1 MKYSN
6 FIILFILLGI
16 GIFFKNDIHIS
27 TNLLSLFASKNTIEK
42 LSIADKLGYS
52 KEMYI
57 AVKGFDD
64 SSKRKV
70 KELSQKLVAL
80 QDISRVQSTFLPSSE
95 ILEYYKKQYPIL
107 ATFNN
112 EVQTNTS
119 VNTKLQK
126 LYDAQFTN
134 VFYSP
139 IDKNDPLKLFD
150 FKNKNVSMN
159 AQDGEFIK
167 LGTYGYLIK
176 ATTNIS
182 PSQMGKAKVLYDEV
196 NLLLSSY
203 KDVTAFAPFFY
214 TVENSQKIK
223 NDVKWI
229 VLLSGIVLLFV
240 YYLLLKNI
248 SLLLHTLVALG
259 SSMLFAILVGS
270 LFLDDINALS
280 LAFGMTITAVSIDYL
295 LHYYFHNFYK
305 SKNIV
310 DKNVFYGFLTT
321 VGAFG
326 IFSFIP
332 IPMISQ
338 ISLFA
343 ALSLFFAYVLF
354 TFVFPL
360 LKIEAYHSQP
370 QSIQNPKKIP
380 AYIFFILSVLLL
392 GSSFINIKLDDNIRN
407 LDYQNTKLQKSEELF
422 KSAQKKELFPVMVKA
437 TTKDELIEELHKLQ
451 DKIDITFSFADF
463 VPTKKSCL
471 QKIELLNSYDF
482 DRLNKLLN
490 EEALKIGY
498 KKDYFEDSYKFINND
513 LSCEINN
520 LKIFE
525 FYNLGVYYDQK
536 NYYTLAFVN
545 DTKAAQE
552 FKFVES
558 ISIKDIFQKSSLEMY
573 SSLILY
579 SFIVVGFILVL
590 LIFFVKHRFL
600 YALNYIL
607 FPASLVLFVLS
618 MYYEVNIMHIF
629 SLVILM
635 AIGIDFGI
643 YMSNTSR
650 ESTTM
655 LAIKYSLLSTFGAF
669 GVLIFSSIVA
679 LNSIGLVVSLGIA
692 AIYILM
698 KVMK

>member
-1 MKYSN
+1 MKYIN
-6 FIILFILLGI
+6 FIILFVLLVLGVI
-16 GIFFKNDIHIS
+16 FKNDIHIS
-27 TNLLSLFASKNTIEK
+27 TNLLSLFASKDIIEK

-52 KEMYI
+52 KEMFI

-70 KELSQKLVAL
+70 KEIAQKLTAL
-80 QDISRVQSTFLPSSE
+80 QDISRVQSTFLPSAE

-112 EVQTNTS
+112 EVQTKNS
-119 VNTKLQK
+119 VSNKLQK
-126 LYDAQFTN
+126 LYDAQFSN

-150 FKNKNVSMN
+150 FKNKNFSMN

-167 LGTYGYLIK
+167 LGDYGYLIK

-182 PSQMGKAKVLYDEV
+182 PSQMDKAKILYDEV

-203 KDVTAFAPFFY
+203 EDVTVFAPFFY

-229 VLLSGIVLLFV
+229 VLLSGLVLLLV

-248 SLLLHTLVALG
+248 ALLIHTLVALG
-259 SSMLFAILVGS
+259 SSMLFAILVSS
-270 LFLDDINALS
+270 LFLDNINALS

-295 LHYYFHNFYK
+295 LHYYFHDFYK
-305 SKNIV
+305 SKDRI

-326 IFSFIP
+326 IFSFLP
-332 IPMISQ
+332 IAMISQ

-343 ALSLFFAYVLF
+343 ALSLFFAYILF

-360 LKIEAYHSQP
+360 LKIEEYHVQP
-370 QSIQNPKKIP
+370 QPIQHPKKVP
-380 AYIFFILSVLLL
+380 AYMFFILSALLL
-392 GSSFINIKLDDNIRN
+392 GFGLTNIKLDDNIRN
-407 LDYQNTKLQKSEELF
+407 LDYQNAKLQKSEELF

-437 TTKDELIEELHKLQ
+437 ATKDELIEELHKLQ
-451 DKIDITFSFADF
+451 DKCDTTFSFADF

-498 KKDYFEDSYKFINND
+498 KRDYFKNAYKFINSD
-513 LSCEINN
+513 LSCKMDN

-525 FYNLGVYYDQK
+525 FYNLALYYDQK
-536 NYYTLAFVN
+536 EYYTLAFVS
-545 DTKAAQE
+545 DAKAAQE
-552 FKFVES
+552 LKSVES
-558 ISIKDIFQKSSLEMY
+558 ISTKDIFKEMSLEMY
-573 SSLILY
+573 KNLLIYSSVVIT
-579 SFIVVGFILVL
+579 FIVLL

-618 MYYEVNIMHIF
+618 TNYEVNIMHIF
-629 SLVILM
+629 SLVILI

-643 YMSNTSR
+643 YMSNTSK
-650 ESTTM
+650 EATTM

-679 LNSIGLVVSLGIA
+679 LNSIGFVVSLGIT

-698 KVMK
+698 KVMR

>member
-1 MKYSN
+1 MKYVN
-6 FIILFILLGI
+6 FIILFILLGLGVI
-16 GIFFKNDIHIS
+16 FKNDIHIS
-27 TNLLSLFASKNTIEK
+27 TNLLSLFASKDTIDK

-52 KEMYI
+52 KEMLI

-70 KELSQKLVAL
+70 REISKKLVNL
-80 QDISRVQSTFLPSSE
+80 QDISRIQSTFFPSSE
-95 ILEYYKKQYPIL
+95 ILEYYKKKYPIL

-112 EVQTNTS
+112 KEQTKS
-119 VNTKLQK
+119 SINTKLQK

-150 FKNKNVSMN
+150 LKNEKLSVN
-159 AQDGEFIK
+159 AQDEEFIK
-167 LGTYGYLIK
+167 LGNYGYLIK
-176 ATTNIS
+176 ASTNIS

-196 NLLLSSY
+196 NLLLSYY

-229 VLLSGIVLLFV
+229 VLLSGIVLLLV

-248 SLLLHTLVALG
+248 SLLIHILVALV
-259 SSMLFAILVGS
+259 SSMLFAILVSS
-270 LFLDDINALS
+270 LFLHELNALS

-305 SKNIV
+305 SKDKV
-310 DKNVFYGFLTT
+310 DKNVLYGFLTT
-321 VGAFG
+321 LGAFG
-326 IFSFIP
+326 IFSLLP

-360 LKIEAYHSQP
+360 LKIEEYQVQP
-370 QSIQNPKKIP
+370 HLTQNPKKVP

-392 GSSFINIKLDDNIRN
+392 GFSLVNIRVDDNIRN

-422 KSAQKKELFPVMVKA
+422 NSAQKKELFPVMVKA
-437 TTKDELIEELHKLQ
+437 ATKDELISELYKIQ
-451 DKIDITFSFADF
+451 DKVDTTFSFADF
-463 VPTKKSCL
+463 IPAKKKCL

-490 EEALKIGY
+490 EEALNIGY
-498 KKDYFEDSYKFINND
+498 KRDYFKNAYKFNNSD
-513 LSCEINN
+513 LSCTIENFN
-520 LKIFE
+520 IFE
-525 FYNLGVYYDQK
+525 FYNLALYYDQEE
-536 NYYTLAFVN
+536 YYTLAFVS
-545 DTKAAQE
+545 DIKAAQE
-552 FKFVES
+552 LKSVES
-558 ISIKDIFQKSSLEMY
+558 ISIKDIFKEVSVEMY
-573 SSLILY
+573 KNLLIY
-579 SFIVVGFILVL
+579 SFIVFAFIILS
-590 LIFFVKHRFL
+590 LILFVKRRFL

-607 FPASLVLFVLS
+607 FPASFVLFVLS
-618 MYYEVNIMHIF
+618 TNYEVNIMHIF
-629 SLVILM
+629 SLIILI

-650 ESTTM
+650 EATTM

-692 AIYILM
+692 CIYILM

>member
-1 MKYSN
+1 MRYWN
-6 FIILFILLGI
+6 II
-16 GIFFKNDIHIS
+16 
-27 TNLLSLFASKNTIEK
+27 
-42 LSIADKLGYS
+42 
-52 KEMYI
+52 
-57 AVKGFDD
+57 
-64 SSKRKV
+64 
-70 KELSQKLVAL
+70 
-80 QDISRVQSTFLPSSE
+80 
-95 ILEYYKKQYPIL
+95 KKQYPIL

-112 EVQTNTS
+112 EVQTNSS
-119 VNTKLQK
+119 VNSKLQK
-126 LYDAQFTN
+126 LYNAQFTN

-150 FKNKNVSMN
+150 FKNEKVFMDS
-159 AQDGEFIK
+159 QEGEFIK

-176 ATTNIS
+176 AVTNIS
-182 PSQMGKAKVLYDEV
+182 PSQMDKAKVLYDEV
-196 NLLLSSY
+196 NLMLSSY
-203 KDVTAFAPFFY
+203 KDVIAFAPFFY

-229 VLLSGIVLLFV
+229 VVLSGIVLLLV
-240 YYLLLKNI
+240 YYLLLRNI
-248 SLLLHTLVALG
+248 TLLIHTLVALG
-259 SSMLFAILVGS
+259 SSMLFAILTSSV
-270 LFLDDINALS
+270 FLDEINALS

-305 SKNIV
+305 STKV
-310 DKNVFYGFLTT
+310 LDKNVFYGFLTT

-343 ALSLFFAYVLF
+343 ALSLFFAYILF
-354 TFVFPL
+354 TFVFPF
-360 LKIEAYHSQP
+360 LKIEECHVQP
-370 QSIQNPKKIP
+370 KSIQNPKKIP
-380 AYIFFILSVLLL
+380 ASVFFLLSVLFLSYGL
-392 GSSFINIKLDDNIRN
+392 SNIKLDNNIRN
-407 LDYQNTKLQKSEELF
+407 LDYQNKKLQESEELF
-422 KSAQKKELFPVMVKA
+422 KNAQKKELFPVMVKA

>member
-1 MKYSN
+1 MKHTN
-6 FIILFILLGI
+6 FIILFILLGL
-16 GIFFKNDIHIS
+16 GVIFKSNIHIS
-27 TNLLSLFASKNTIEK
+27 TNLLSLFASKDAIKK

-52 KEMYI
+52 REMLI

-64 SSKRKV
+64 SSKCKV
-70 KELSQKLVAL
+70 R
-80 QDISRVQSTFLPSSE
+80 DISKKLATLQNILRVQSTFLPSTE
-95 ILEYYKKQYPIL
+95 ILQYYKKQYPIL

-112 EVQTNTS
+112 EVQTKAS
-119 VNTKLQK
+119 VNNKQKK
-126 LYDAQFTN
+126 LYDTQFTN

-139 IDKNDPLKLFD
+139 IDKKDPLRLFD
-150 FKNKNVSMN
+150 LKYEKFSMN

-167 LGTYGYLIK
+167 LGNYGYLIK

-182 PSQMGKAKVLYDEV
+182 PSQMGQAKVLYDDV

-214 TVENSQKIK
+214 TVENSKKIK
-223 NDVKWI
+223 NDLKWI
-229 VLLSGIVLLFV
+229 VLLSGIVLLLV

-248 SLLLHTLVALG
+248 SLLIHTLVALV
-259 SSMLFAILVGS
+259 SSMLFAILLSS
-270 LFLDDINALS
+270 LFLDELNALS

-295 LHYYFHNFYK
+295 LHYYFHDFYK
-305 SKNIV
+305 SKDKV
-310 DKNVFYGFLTT
+310 DKNVLYGFLTT
-321 VGAFG
+321 LGAFG

-343 ALSLFFAYVLF
+343 ALSLFFAYILF

-360 LKIEAYHSQP
+360 LKIKVGHVEL
-370 QSIQNPKKIP
+370 QSIQEPKRVP

-392 GSSFINIKLDDNIRN
+392 GFSLVNIKLDDNIRN
-407 LDYQNTKLQKSEELF
+407 LDYQNAKLQKSEELF
-422 KSAQKKELFPVMVKA
+422 KSAQKEELFPVMVKA
-437 TTKDELIEELHKLQ
+437 STKDELLEELHKLQ
-451 DKIDITFSFADF
+451 DKVDTTFSFADF
-463 VPTKKSCL
+463 VPEKKSCL

-490 EEALKIGY
+490 EEALKLGY
-498 KKDYFEDSYKFINND
+498 KRDYFKNAYKFINTD
-513 LSCEINN
+513 LSCTTGN
-520 LKIFE
+520 LNIFE
-525 FYNLGVYYDQK
+525 FYNLALYYDQIE
-536 NYYTLAFVN
+536 YYTLAFVS

-552 FKFVES
+552 LKSVES
-558 ISIKDIFQKSSLEMY
+558 ISIKDIFKEVSSEMY
-573 SSLILY
+573 KNLLIY
-579 SFIVVGFILVL
+579 FSIVVGFIILS
-590 LIFFVKHRFL
+590 LIFFAKHRFL

-607 FPASLVLFVLS
+607 FPASLVLFILS
-618 MYYEVNIMHIF
+618 TNYVVNIMHIF
-629 SLVILM
+629 SLVILI

-643 YMSNTSR
+643 YMSNTSK
-650 ESTTM
+650 EAKTM
-655 LAIKYSLLSTFGAF
+655 LTIKYSLLSTFGAF

-679 LNSIGLVVSLGIA
+679 LNSIGFVVSLGIA

>member
-6 FIILFILLGI
+6 FLILFVLLVI
-16 GIFFKNDIHIS
+16 GIIFKNDIHIS
-27 TNLLSLFASKNTIEK
+27 TNLLSLFASKQTIEK
-42 LSIADKLGYS
+42 LTIADNLGYS
-52 KEMYI
+52 KEMFI
-57 AVKGFDD
+57 AIKGFDA

-70 KELSQKLVAL
+70 KEISKKLENL
-80 QDISRVQSTFLPSSE
+80 QDISRVQSTFLPSDE

-112 EVQTNTS
+112 EVQTNSS
-119 VNTKLQK
+119 VNSKLQK
-126 LYDAQFTN
+126 LYNAQFTN

-150 FKNKNVSMN
+150 FKNEKVFMDS
-159 AQDGEFIK
+159 QEGEFIK

-176 ATTNIS
+176 AVTNIS
-182 PSQMGKAKVLYDEV
+182 PSQMDKAKVLYDEV
-196 NLLLSSY
+196 NLMLSSY
-203 KDVTAFAPFFY
+203 KDVIAFAPFFY

-229 VLLSGIVLLFV
+229 VVLSGIVLLLV
-240 YYLLLKNI
+240 YYLLLRNI
-248 SLLLHTLVALG
+248 TLLIHTLVALG
-259 SSMLFAILVGS
+259 SSMLFAILTSSV
-270 LFLDDINALS
+270 FLDEINALS

-305 SKNIV
+305 STKV
-310 DKNVFYGFLTT
+310 LDKNVFYGFLTT

-343 ALSLFFAYVLF
+343 ALSLFFAYILF
-354 TFVFPL
+354 TFVFPF
-360 LKIEAYHSQP
+360 LKIEECHVQP
-370 QSIQNPKKIP
+370 KSIQNPKKIP
-380 AYIFFILSVLLL
+380 ASVFFLLSVLFLSYGL
-392 GSSFINIKLDDNIRN
+392 SNIKLDNNIRN
-407 LDYQNTKLQKSEELF
+407 LDYQNKKLQESEELF
-422 KSAQKKELFPVMVKA
+422 KNAQKKELFPVMVKA

>member
-1 MKYSN
+1 MKYIN

-16 GIFFKNDIHIS
+16 GIIFKNDIHIS
-27 TNLLSLFASKNTIEK
+27 TNLLSLFASKSAIEK
-42 LSIADKLGYS
+42 LNIADKLGYS
-52 KEMYI
+52 REMLI

-64 SSKRKV
+64 SSKSKV
-70 KELSQKLVAL
+70 KDISEKLANL
-80 QDISRVQSTFLPSSE
+80 QDVSRVQSTFFPSAE
-95 ILEYYKKQYPIL
+95 IVEYYKKQYLIL
-107 ATFNN
+107 ATFNS
-112 EVQTNTS
+112 EVQTKSS
-119 VNTKLQK
+119 VYNKLK
-126 LYDAQFTN
+126 ELYDAQFTN

-150 FKNKNVSMN
+150 LKNEKTFMQ
-159 AQDGEFIK
+159 ATDGEFIK
-167 LGTYGYLIK
+167 LGNYGYLIK
-176 ATTNIS
+176 VTTNIS
-182 PSQMGKAKVLYDEV
+182 PSQMGKAKVLYDNV
-196 NLLLSSY
+196 KLLLNSY
-203 KDVTAFAPFFY
+203 QDVTAFAPFFY

-229 VLLSGIVLLFV
+229 VLLSGMVLLLV

-248 SLLLHTLVALG
+248 SLLIHTLVALG
-259 SSMLFAILVGS
+259 SSMLFAILVSS
-270 LFLDDINALS
+270 LFLDELNALS

-295 LHYYFHNFYK
+295 LHYYFHDFYK
-305 SKNIV
+305 NKDRV

-321 VGAFG
+321 VAAFG

-360 LKIEAYHSQP
+360 LKIEVCHVKS
-370 QSIQNPKKIP
+370 QSIQNPKKVP
-380 AYIFFILSVLLL
+380 AYIFFILSALLL
-392 GSSFINIKLDDNIRN
+392 VYSLVNMKLDDNIRN
-407 LDYQNTKLQKSEELF
+407 LDYQNTKLQKIEELF
-422 KSAQKKELFPVMVKA
+422 KNRQKTELFPVMVKA
-437 TTKDELIEELHKLQ
+437 TTKDELISELHKLQ
-451 DKIDITFSFADF
+451 DKIDTTFSFADF
-463 VPTKKSCL
+463 IPTEKSCL
-471 QKIELLNSYDF
+471 QKIELLNSYNF
-482 DRLNKLLN
+482 NRLNKMLN

-498 KKDYFEDSYKFINND
+498 KRNYFKNAYKFINSD
-513 LSCEINN
+513 LSCTVEN
-520 LKIFE
+520 LNIFK
-525 FYNLGVYYDQK
+525 FSNLALYHDQK
-536 NYYTLAFVN
+536 EYYTLAFVS

-552 FKFVES
+552 LKSVES
-558 ISIKDIFQKSSLEMY
+558 ISIKDIFKEISSEMY
-573 SSLILY
+573 KNLLFYSLIVVA
-579 SFIVVGFILVL
+579 FIIVS

-618 MYYEVNIMHIF
+618 TNYEINIMHIF
-629 SLVILM
+629 SLVILI

-650 ESTTM
+650 EATTM